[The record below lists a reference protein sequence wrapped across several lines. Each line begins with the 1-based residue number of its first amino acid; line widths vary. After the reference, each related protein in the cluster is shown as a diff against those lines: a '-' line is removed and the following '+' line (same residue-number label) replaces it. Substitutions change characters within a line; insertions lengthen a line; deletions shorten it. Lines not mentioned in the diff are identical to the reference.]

1 MKDLD
6 ILVIDNE
13 DVICDACRM
22 VLTEKGHRVDYY
34 KTGKSGLQAS
44 GVRHYDLV
52 LLDMKLPD
60 MDGMDILRIL
70 KDKMPSL
77 AVIVMTGY
85 STTSNAVQAMKLGA
99 VDYLSKPFT
108 DDDLLRAVENACLGG
123 EQKEP

>member
-13 DVICDACRM
+13 DGICEACFM
-22 VLTEKGHRVDYY
+22 VLTEKGHRVDYF
-34 KTGKSGLQAS
+34 KTGKSGLHAA
-44 GVRHYDLV
+44 GLRHYDLV

-60 MDGMDILRIL
+60 TDGMDILRML
-70 KDKMPSL
+70 KDRIPSL
-77 AVIVMTGY
+77 AVVVMTGY

-108 DDDLLRAVENACLGG
+108 DDELLRAVENSCGG
-123 EQKEP
+123 